1 MNADDIIA
9 FCLYL
14 MQKIVVVVVVV
25 VVVVEGNNRG
35 VVIVVVA
42 EGNKNLSRTHI
53 TGLWNRGKSSGVTF
67 MI

>member
-14 MQKIVVVVVVV
+14 MQKIVVVVV

>member
-14 MQKIVVVVVVV
+14 MQKIVVVVVV
-25 VVVVEGNNRG
+25 EGNNRG

-42 EGNKNLSRTHI
+42 EENKNLSRTHI

>member
-14 MQKIVVVVVVV
+14 MQKIVVVAV
-25 VVVVEGNNRG
+25 VVVVEGNNRRG

-53 TGLWNRGKSSGVTF
+53 TGLWNRGKSSGVIF

>member
-9 FCLYL
+9 FRLYL
-14 MQKIVVVVVVV
+14 MQKIVVVVVV

>member
-14 MQKIVVVVVVV
+14 MQKIVVVVVV

>member
-14 MQKIVVVVVVV
+14 MQKIVVVAV

>member
-14 MQKIVVVVVVV
+14 MQKIVVVAVVVV
-25 VVVVEGNNRG
+25 IEGNNRG

-53 TGLWNRGKSSGVTF
+53 TRLWNRGKSSGVIF

>member
-14 MQKIVVVVVVV
+14 MQKIVVVAVVVV
-25 VVVVEGNNRG
+25 IEGNNRG

-53 TGLWNRGKSSGVTF
+53 TGLWNRRNSSGVIF

>member
-14 MQKIVVVVVVV
+14 MQKIVV

>member
-14 MQKIVVVVVVV
+14 MQKIVA

-53 TGLWNRGKSSGVTF
+53 TGL
-67 MI
+67 

>member
-14 MQKIVVVVVVV
+14 MQKIVVVAVVVV
-25 VVVVEGNNRG
+25 IEGNNRG
-35 VVIVVVA
+35 VVIVVMA

-53 TGLWNRGKSSGVTF
+53 TGLWNRGKSSGVIF

>member
-14 MQKIVVVVVVV
+14 MQKIVVVAV

-42 EGNKNLSRTHI
+42 ERNKNLSRTHI
-53 TGLWNRGKSSGVTF
+53 TGLWNRGKSSGVIF

>member
-14 MQKIVVVVVVV
+14 MQKIVVVAV

-53 TGLWNRGKSSGVTF
+53 TGLWNRGKNSGVIF

>member
-14 MQKIVVVVVVV
+14 MQKIVVVAV
-25 VVVVEGNNRG
+25 VVVVEGNDRG

-53 TGLWNRGKSSGVTF
+53 TGLWNRGKSSGVIF

>member
-14 MQKIVVVVVVV
+14 MQKIVVVAVVVV
-25 VVVVEGNNRG
+25 IEGNNRG

-53 TGLWNRGKSSGVTF
+53 TGLWNGGKSSEVIF

>member
-14 MQKIVVVVVVV
+14 MQKKMVVAV

>member
-9 FCLYL
+9 FCLNL
-14 MQKIVVVVVVV
+14 MQKIVVVAVVVV
-25 VVVVEGNNRG
+25 IEGNNRG

-53 TGLWNRGKSSGVTF
+53 TGLWNRGKSSGVIF

>member
-14 MQKIVVVVVVV
+14 MPKIVVVVV

-53 TGLWNRGKSSGVTF
+53 TGLWNRGKSSGVIF

>member
-25 VVVVEGNNRG
+25 VEGNNRG
-35 VVIVVVA
+35 VVIVLVA

>member
-14 MQKIVVVVVVV
+14 MQKIVVVAVVVV
-25 VVVVEGNNRG
+25 IEGNNRG

>member
-14 MQKIVVVVVVV
+14 MQKIVVVAV

-53 TGLWNRGKSSGVTF
+53 TGLWNRGKGSGVIF

>member
-14 MQKIVVVVVVV
+14 MQKIVVVAV

-35 VVIVVVA
+35 VVIVVAA
-42 EGNKNLSRTHI
+42 EGNTNLSRTHI
-53 TGLWNRGKSSGVTF
+53 TGLWNRGKSSGVIF

>member
-1 MNADDIIA
+1 MNVDDIIA

-25 VVVVEGNNRG
+25 VVVEGNNRG
-35 VVIVVVA
+35 VLIVVVA